1 MEKYFNNIN
10 VSKDAFVFWGLVFNI
25 MLMVFISSTI
35 YMLINIFFLICLLEI
50 YSQTNEKDLY
60 NELENCIFYAIPLLY
75 LIYVSFSHLFKKID
89 IEKFEPFGFAFLLIC
104 LIDLALYKNFVLM
117 FLLTFSFIFIHEN
130 TKDKEKY
137 GILIYLMP
145 IFVVFSKFFLENIN
159 EEAPTQQK
167 SLA

>member
-1 MEKYFNNIN
+1 M
-10 VSKDAFVFWGLVFNI
+10 
-25 MLMVFISSTI
+25 
-35 YMLINIFFLICLLEI
+35 
-50 YSQTNEKDLY
+50 
-60 NELENCIFYAIPLLY
+60 NCIFYAIPLLY
-75 LIYVSFSHLFKKID
+75 LIYVSFSHLIKID
-89 IEKFEPFGFAFLLIC
+89 KEYVEIFGFAFLLIC